1 MRELPEVYPS
11 SIPYRPGRIQSLS
24 PELEILLKQCWA
36 TLLKFWGYGVL
47 LSDSDIRNTNAFV
60 VSSIV
65 EKHGIASP
73 TRTNIDSKKK
83 GSLFLKRL
91 APSPTTKPV
100 SAKRA
105 KELECGDLEK
115 YIECTEASELTK
127 HMFFNEYRQN
137 YANYFCSDESDSAE
151 DFDADARSIDSFVT
165 AASTFSKTVTD
176 LASFST
182 SFSETASFTSSVA
195 SHSKPGFRN
204 RFSKYEPLE
213 LHSAMFKVIKNDLVD
228 NFVLRYIRARKYNYD
243 DAMAMLTNT
252 LNWRHNEC
260 PVEDWLQEGDAP
272 SYVLGKNKGFVKNF
286 TVSKSFIRGQDKNKN
301 PLFVFQS
308 KKHFASDTLQAETE
322 RFALLIIEWCRLHLR
337 DVNESVD
344 TCSLVFD
351 LSGFSMKNADNAPV
365 KFLTAMFESHYPESL
380 GIVMV
385 HNAPWIFST
394 VWKIIRGW
402 LDPVVASKIHFTKGT
417 DELKQ
422 FIDLDHIPKY
432 LGGRDDE
439 DLSYPAPSEEHIRP
453 TKAKDEEFYRLCA
466 LRDDLYVKFIDATI
480 RWVESTNP
488 TVSSLYL
495 KRKIYLSYELSHN
508 YIDLD
513 PYLRN
518 PGVFDRNGFLSI
530 KN

>member
-1 MRELPEVYPS
+1 MRKLPEVYPS
-11 SIPYRPGRIQSLS
+11 SIQYRPGRIQSLS

-47 LSDSDIRNTNAFV
+47 LSESDIRNPDAFV

-65 EKHGIASP
+65 KEHGIASE
-73 TRTNIDSKKK
+73 SKKKHDPKTK

-91 APSPTTKPV
+91 PHSAATRPV
-100 SAKRA
+100 SAKRV
-105 KELECGDLEK
+105 KELECGALES
-115 YIECTEASELTK
+115 YSECTEASELTN
-127 HMFFNEYRQN
+127 HIFFNEYLQN
-137 YANYFCSDESDSAE
+137 YANYFNSEESKDAY
-151 DFDADARSIDSFVT
+151 DADVRSIESFVT
-165 AASTFSKTVTD
+165 AA
-176 LASFST
+176 T
-182 SFSETASFTSSVA
+182 SFSRTFTDEASSCTSPSEIASFTSSVA
-195 SHSKPGFRN
+195 TNSKPGFRKI
-204 RFSKYEPLE
+204 FSKYEPLE

-252 LNWRHNEC
+252 LNWRYNEC

-308 KKHFASDTLQAETE
+308 KKHFASDTLPSETE

-394 VWKIIRGW
+394 VWKIIKGW

-417 DELKQ
+417 DDLKR
-422 FIDLDHIPKY
+422 FIDPEHIPEY
-432 LGGRDDE
+432 LGGKDGE
-439 DLSYPAPSEEHIRP
+439 DLSYPKPSKKHIRP
-453 TKAKDEEFYRLCA
+453 SKARDLEFYRLCA
-466 LRDDLYVKFIDATI
+466 LRDTLHVKFIEATI
-480 RWVESTNP
+480 RWVECTNP
-488 TVSSLYL
+488 SVSSLYL
-495 KRKIYLSYELSHN
+495 KDKIYLSYELSHN
-508 YIDLD
+508 YIELD

-518 PGVFDRNGFLSI
+518 PGVFDRNGFLTLR
-530 KN
+530 N